1 MYLLTCLPHD
11 CVWVCPRVSRA
22 WLSAWL
28 FLVSREW
35 ELKKQHVKFKL
46 WNSTATRLNQKRTSP
61 ERTSKERTSP
71 ERTSTARTSTKR
83 TSKERYLIT
92 RSLHCDTSA
101 QRFDPV
107 IRVHAHHNCLTTVN
121 SPADISHQELFLGL
135 HSRDC

>member
-46 WNSTATRLNQKRTSP
+46 WNSTATRLNQKRTTP
-61 ERTSKERTSP
+61 ERTSE
-71 ERTSTARTSTKR
+71 KR